1 MDGIIIIN
9 KPKNMTSHDVVGQ
22 LRKILKTKKIGHAG
36 TLDPLATGVLV
47 LGVGK
52 ATKLLQFLS
61 ADTKVYQ
68 ATLTLGK
75 ATTTYDSEG
84 EVLKERP
91 YLDDLNEQEIKA
103 VLKSFLGDS
112 MQVPPIYSAIKKDGK
127 KLYDYAR
134 NNEEVEIEAR
144 PIHISKIDLISH
156 EKQKVVF
163 EVCCSKGTYIR
174 SLCVDIAKKLGYPGM
189 MRDLVRLQSGSFKLE
204 DALTLEEVKEGR
216 SEFIGIDK
224 ALKDMPSL
232 VIEDESIVYHGKKI
246 KNACD
251 CQVAVYNQQ
260 GHLLAVYGPDGK
272 GYLKSVRGLW

>member
-1 MDGIIIIN
+1 MDGVIIIN

-22 LRKILKTKKIGHAG
+22 LRKILKTKKVGHAG

-68 ATLTLGK
+68 ATLTLWK

-84 EVLKERP
+84 EVLKEKP
-91 YLDDLNEQEIKA
+91 YSDDLNAQEISV

-156 EKQKVVF
+156 EKQKIVF

-174 SLCVDIAKKLGYPGM
+174 SLCVDIAKKLG
-189 MRDLVRLQSGSFKLE
+189 
-204 DALTLEEVKEGR
+204 R

-224 ALKDMPSL
+224 VLKDMPSL
-232 VIEDESIVYHGKKI
+232 VIEDENIVYHGKKI